1 MLSLQISTRIG
12 CYIFLRFGF
21 GILFLCV
28 CQRWWASKV
37 LSRIPAQD
45 RDEVML
51 KAAAFDCLGGK
62 RKNWALQTRWRG
74 NYLAEVIVEIACF
87 HCFAVVRGRYQYS

>member
-1 MLSLQISTRIG
+1 MLSLQISTRIS
-12 CYIFLRFGF
+12 CYIFLRLGF

-37 LSRIPAQD
+37 LSRIPDQD

-51 KAAAFDCLGGK
+51 KAAAFDCVGGK

-74 NYLAEVIVEIACF
+74 NYLAEVIVEIEI
-87 HCFAVVRGRYQYS
+87 GRASCRERV